1 MGETQLRL
9 WPFSLAVY
17 QDDAVQKEC
26 LDLQDGHG
34 IDINTLL
41 FCAFV
46 GAVHGAIISEHDMRD
61 AVSLIAAWNA
71 NVVRVLR
78 QVRRELKL
86 FAADPSP
93 IQVPTGELRT
103 SVKAAELSAEQIE
116 QAMLETFAA
125 TRLANWQLA
134 EPASAAAANVRTFL
148 TICGEPSPP
157 ELPIKL
163 SPLHL
168 LPRYLLL
175 VPNRGPLTL

>member
-26 LDLQDGHG
+26 LDLQDRHG
-34 IDINTLL
+34 IDVNMLL

-46 GAVHGAIISEHDMRD
+46 GAVYGAIISEHDVRD
-61 AVSLIAAWNA
+61 ALSLIGAWNA
-71 NVVRVLR
+71 NVVRALR

-93 IQVPTGELRT
+93 IQVAAGELRT
-103 SVKAAELSAEQIE
+103 SVKAAELAAEQIE

-134 EPASAAAANVRTFL
+134 EPVSAATANVRTLL
-148 TICGEPSPP
+148 TVCGDPTPS

-163 SPLHL
+163 LAAALAAPI
-168 LPRYLLL
+168 PTARAE
-175 VPNRGPLTL
+175 

>member
-26 LDLQDGHG
+26 LDLQDRHG
-34 IDINTLL
+34 IDTNMLL

-46 GAVHGAIISEHDMRD
+46 GAVHGAIISKHDVRD
-61 AVSLIAAWNA
+61 ALSLIGAWNA

-78 QVRRELKL
+78 QVRRELKV

-93 IQVPTGELRT
+93 IQVAAGELRT
-103 SVKAAELSAEQIE
+103 SVKAAELGAEQIE
-116 QAMLETFAA
+116 QAMLETFAV
-125 TRLANWQLA
+125 TRLSNWQLA
-134 EPASAAAANVRTFL
+134 EPASAAAANVRTLL
-148 TICGEPSPP
+148 TICGDPTPP

-163 SPLHL
+163 LAAALAAPI
-168 LPRYLLL
+168 PQL
-175 VPNRGPLTL
+175 VRTLTL